1 MLRFLI
7 FSMLMTLFNG
17 CSGVFYYPDRVL
29 HIPPEKVGLIA
40 QDHWFQSNDGT
51 KLNAWHLTDPKRKE
65 KSKGLFVLFHGNAEN
80 LSSHHYNLS
89 WAVKA
94 GYDLFV
100 FDYRG
105 YGRSEGKATPEG
117 VIQDG
122 ISAISY
128 AHEKIFQ
135 PIKLEN
141 IQAKF
146 VVVGQSLGG
155 MIAPQAVM
163 QSPLRLN
170 IDLLVLEAT
179 FSSYR
184 TLAKNKLQASW
195 ATWIFWPLGYAIVH
209 EATASKHVLPQL
221 SSPTVIV
228 IHGTAD
234 TIVPMEMGEEV
245 YATLPDGNKFWWVSE
260 NRQHLH
266 ALFNNQTLQTNLL
279 NYLTAIK
286 K

>member
-1 MLRFLI
+1 
-7 FSMLMTLFNG
+7 
-17 CSGVFYYPDRVL
+17 
-29 HIPPEKVGLIA
+29 
-40 QDHWFQSNDGT
+40 
-51 KLNAWHLTDPKRKE
+51 
-65 KSKGLFVLFHGNAEN
+65 
-80 LSSHHYNLS
+80 LS